1 MEQRTW
7 NTLADGR
14 DIRDYISDAF
24 QEHSKHLQ
32 RNPKY
37 SIPFQDE
44 HLLWVIQEWHG
55 MMGEFTE
62 AEYTYLC
69 NQWKLTPTEVQDLV
83 YDSEDKNNP
92 DNEFNYQCEACEHME
107 TCCGFCKL
115 QDVNYCMNVCQ
126 SWTDVYR
133 TCPLKKVKK

>member
-44 HLLWVIQEWHG
+44 HLLWAIQEWHG

-62 AEYTYLC
+62 AEYNYLEK
-69 NQWKLTPTEVQDLV
+69 QWNLSYDDIEILV
-83 YDSEDKNNP
+83 NDD
-92 DNEFNYQCEACEHME
+92 
-107 TCCGFCKL
+107 
-115 QDVNYCMNVCQ
+115 
-126 SWTDVYR
+126 
-133 TCPLKKVKK
+133 